1 MRFVL
6 AMVLAGLAALPL
18 SASAQDEATAPEPNL
33 QEPPPS
39 SEPAPEEPAKVA
51 TPEEPALQLELDDA
65 GVWVVTDWQTLKEM
79 ERMER
84 RVHLAG
90 RVGMPI
96 SAVTLAVG
104 AILFGSSYAC
114 PGGWFEWNPPPCPPP
129 RERNPGLR
137 IAGLTLMPLGAAGM
151 IVSGALVRVRKRKLR
166 ELQQAHYGTRRR
178 AQWDLAQWRLLF

>member
-1 MRFVL
+1 
-6 AMVLAGLAALPL
+6 MVLTGLVALPV
-18 SASAQDEATAPEPNL
+18 SASAQDEGSAPEPNL
-33 QEPPPS
+33 Q
-39 SEPAPEEPAKVA
+39 EPAPEEPAKVA
-51 TPEEPALQLELDDA
+51 TPEEPALQLELDDT
-65 GVWVVTDWQTLKEM
+65 GVWVVADWQTLKEM

-84 RVHLAG
+84 RVRLAG

-104 AILFGSSYAC
+104 AILFGSSYTC

-137 IAGLTLMPLGAAGM
+137 IAGLTLMPLSAAGM
-151 IVSGALVRVRKRKLR
+151 IVSGALVGVRKRKLR

-178 AQWDLAQWRLLF
+178 AQWDPAQWRLVF